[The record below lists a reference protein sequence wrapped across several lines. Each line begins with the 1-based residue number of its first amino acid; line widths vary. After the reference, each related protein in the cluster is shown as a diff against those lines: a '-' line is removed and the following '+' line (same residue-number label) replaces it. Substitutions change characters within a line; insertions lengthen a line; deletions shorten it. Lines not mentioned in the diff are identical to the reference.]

1 MSKMKTHS
9 GTAKRIKK
17 TASGKIKTSHSQRGH
32 LKTAKSSASKRRNSK
47 PMLVSKSDAKRM
59 KQQISQVK

>member
-1 MSKMKTHS
+1 MPKMRTHS

-17 TASGKIKTSHSQRGH
+17 TATGKIKVSHSQRGH
-32 LKTAKSSASKRRNSK
+32 LLSAKSKNAKRKHRK
-47 PMLVSKSDAKRM
+47 PMLVSSSDYKRM

>member
-1 MSKMKTHS
+1 MPKMRTHS

-17 TASGKIKTSHSQRGH
+17 TATGKIKTSHSQRGH
-32 LKTAKSSASKRRNSK
+32 LKDAKSSASKRRNRK

-59 KQQISQVK
+59 KQQIAQIK